1 MKKIDDELI
10 ASIEE
15 DRRKE
20 WLLGVR
26 EFIARKKADKASSG
40 GKVELLPLPGRT
52 KREKVWVGPNYPARR
67 IFVLGESWYGEYPD
81 DLVTDDGYIRAYLDG
96 DKRAADPMYTRI
108 ANACETE
115 RRQFWEGVMFTNF
128 VQCVGETRKSRP
140 TPKQYEAAKQRL
152 EKLLEKYKP
161 AGVWIIGIEQSK
173 YSALTVERAE
183 IPYVISPH
191 TASFGLTNA
200 KLGDGWKELITKVAG
215 ETK

>member
-26 EFIARKKADKASSG
+26 EFIARRKADKASNG
-40 GKVELLPLPGRT
+40 GKVEPLPLPDRW
-52 KREKVWVGPNYPARR
+52 KRENVWVGPNYPARR

-140 TPKQYEAAKQRL
+140 TPKQYEAAKPRL
-152 EKLLEKYKP
+152 KNLLEKHKP

-173 YSALTVERAE
+173 YSAPIVESAD

-200 KLGDGWKELITKVAG
+200 KLGDGWKALITKVTG